1 MSKNQKAQ
9 KSEQLRQLR
18 EKRQQEA
25 LAQKQKEKKTLMI
38 IGASALAFILV
49 VVGISVL
56 ISSLIKQPEVTTPTV
71 QDLSNEPIKTTL
83 APTSSYTS
91 STSATNY
98 VKLNVS
104 YTADNGQ
111 RYNGDIVVKLDA
123 ESAPITVANFQK
135 LVGEKFYDGL
145 TFHRVIEN
153 FMIQG
158 GDPNGNGTGG
168 SDEEIKG
175 EFSANGVDNP
185 IKHERGVISM
195 ARSGERRDAYGN
207 LIDTGY
213 DSASSQFF
221 IVHQTNLNSTN
232 LDGKYAAFGH
242 VVFGMETVDGIAGI
256 ATGSSDKPLR
266 TVKIESAVFVN
277 YTGSEE

>member
-9 KSEQLRQLR
+9 QSEQLRQLR

-25 LAQKQKEKKTLMI
+25 LAQKQKEKKTLMTI
-38 IGASALAFILV
+38 GIGALVLILV

-56 ISSLIKQPEVTTPTV
+56 ISSLVKQPEETTPPV
-71 QDLSNEPIKTTL
+71 QDMSNEPIKKTL
-83 APTSSYTS
+83 APISSYAL
-91 STSATNY
+91 STSTTNY

-123 ESAPITVANFQK
+123 ENAPITVANFQK

-158 GDPNGNGTGG
+158 GDPKGNGTGG

-175 EFSANGVDNP
+175 EFSANGVNNT

-195 ARSGERRDAYGN
+195 ARSGEQRDAYGN

-221 IVHQTNLNSTN
+221 IVHQTNLNSAN

-242 VVFGMETVDGIAGI
+242 VVFGMETVDGIASVS
-256 ATGSSDKPLR
+256 TNSSDKPLR
-266 TVKIESAVFVN
+266 TVTIESAVFVK
-277 YTGSEE
+277 YTGQEE

>member
-1 MSKNQKAQ
+1 MRKNQKAKQ
-9 KSEQLRQLR
+9 SEQLRQLR

-25 LAQKQKEKKTLMI
+25 LAQKQKEKQLLIK
-38 IGASALAFILV
+38 IGIGALAFVLI
-49 VVGISVL
+49 VVGVSVL
-56 ISSLIKQPEVTTPTV
+56 ISSLVKQPEETTPV
-71 QDLSNEPIKTTL
+71 VPDLSNEPVKQNL
-83 APTSSYTS
+83 APANSYTVS
-91 STSATNY
+91 QDETNY

-111 RYNGDIVVKLDA
+111 RYNGDIIVELDP

-145 TFHRVIEN
+145 IFHRVIEN

-158 GDPNGNGTGG
+158 GDPKGNGTGG

-195 ARSGERRDAYGN
+195 ARSGEQRDSYGN

-213 DSASSQFF
+213 DTASSQFF
-221 IVHQTNLNSTN
+221 IVHKTTAS
-232 LDGKYAAFGH
+232 LDGQYAAFGH
-242 VVFGMETVDGIAGI
+242 VVFGMETVDGIA
-256 ATGSSDKPLR
+256 TVSTNTSDKPLR
-266 TVKIESAVFVN
+266 TVTIESAVFVE
-277 YTGSEE
+277 YTAQEE